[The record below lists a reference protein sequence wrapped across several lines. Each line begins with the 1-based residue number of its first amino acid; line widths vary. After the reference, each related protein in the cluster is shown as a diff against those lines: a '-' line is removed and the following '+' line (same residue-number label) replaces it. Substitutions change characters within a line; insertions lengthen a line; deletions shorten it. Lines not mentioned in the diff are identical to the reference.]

1 MEVISAGRGGERALS
16 TIDRIENSIQRMLT
30 LITPNKIFKFYTLA
44 ITDFGKS
51 VWKRFVVPSNPLEQH
66 IIVPVRPDGVVY
78 GVGFL
83 ILRDDERVE
92 MVAWLRNHYFAQIMR
107 RVDSDAV
114 NQWRGIERKEDF
126 VACR

>member
-1 MEVISAGRGGERALS
+1 MEVISA
-16 TIDRIENSIQRMLT
+16 
-30 LITPNKIFKFYTLA
+30 
-44 ITDFGKS
+44 
-51 VWKRFVVPSNPLEQH
+51 
-66 IIVPVRPDGVVY
+66 VRPDGVVY

-126 VACR
+126 VASTVDEKSEEYFIVRKIVFVRNMASEQNPNSARWGRTRIYL